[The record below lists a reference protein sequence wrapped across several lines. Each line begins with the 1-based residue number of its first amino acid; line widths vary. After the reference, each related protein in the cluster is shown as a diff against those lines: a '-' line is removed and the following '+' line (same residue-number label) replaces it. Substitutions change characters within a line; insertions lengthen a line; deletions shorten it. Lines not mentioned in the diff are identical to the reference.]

1 MKLRYGSIIFVLA
14 IFAAVMVAGC
24 TFSKTFEI
32 GTTTET
38 PTPGGETGTATP
50 TVPDATASPGGPS
63 IDFDTIKVLEYRMST
78 NADGETTTMNMRWEF
93 EPTLVHM
100 KISME
105 GLPEPM
111 VITVPRGETSSQEG
125 SSMLSNAMEADFTTS
140 LVSAGVDTVT
150 VPMGTYVCTKYT
162 VTDGGITSTYWIAPN
177 VPLPIKMVQ
186 EQNGAL
192 MTSME
197 LVDYEV

>member
-32 GTTTET
+32 GTTET
-38 PTPGGETGTATP
+38 PTPGAETGTPTP
-50 TVPDATASPGGPS
+50 DVPDATASPGGPS
-63 IDFDTIKVLEYRMST
+63 IDFNSIKVLEYKMST
-78 NADGETTTMNMRWEF
+78 VADGETTTVNMRWEF

-100 KISME
+100 KITME

-111 VITVPRGETSSQEG
+111 VITVPRDEASDQQGG
-125 SSMLSNAMEADFTTS
+125 SMLGDTMEADFSTS
-140 LVSAGVDTVT
+140 LVSAGPASVT
-150 VPMGTYVCTKYT
+150 VPMGTYACTKYT
-162 VTDGGITSTYWIAPN
+162 VTDGEITSTYWLAPN
-177 VPLPIKMVQ
+177 VPLPIKMTQ